1 MVVFPHFRGW
11 CFHQHLGYL
20 QVGLFIVSKFFSF
33 QFFSLQVC
41 DLFMLF
47 ELIFTIFGKCSKWAS
62 FIHIAYL
69 WWQPLFFI
77 RYSLPLKHVR
87 LAWNMPLIL
96 VVSLCVMASTYG
108 HIFCFWF
115 SFCSSHKNNLSFE
128 MWKVRCATKLTN
140 NFKVYTSGCGLC
152 KIS

>member
-1 MVVFPHFRGW
+1 VGTFPHFRGW

-20 QVGLFIVSKFFSF
+20 QMGLSFISKFFSF
-33 QFFSLQVC
+33 QVC
-41 DLFMLF
+41 DLFLLF
-47 ELIFTIFGKCSKWAS
+47 DLIYTFFGKCSKWAS

-69 WWQPLFFI
+69 WWQPLYFT
-77 RYSLPLKHVR
+77 RYSLPPKHVC

-96 VVSLCVMASTYG
+96 MVNLCVMASTYG
-108 HIFCFWF
+108 CIYCFWF

-128 MWKVRCATKLTN
+128 MWKVGCATKLTN
-140 NFKVYTSGCGLC
+140 NFKVCTLGCGLC